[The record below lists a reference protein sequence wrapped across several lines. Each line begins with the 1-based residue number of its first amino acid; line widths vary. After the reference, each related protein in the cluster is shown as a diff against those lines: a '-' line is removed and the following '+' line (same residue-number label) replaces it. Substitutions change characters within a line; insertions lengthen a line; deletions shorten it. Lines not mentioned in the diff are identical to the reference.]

1 MSEARIFQDKEKG
14 VTTVVFDSTR
24 YDALAYK
31 DRRIRHDLDV
41 PYMPSRI
48 VATTRLH
55 APDTFDPEVGV
66 REAFYKADQKHK
78 REMNKALKKWQRGQ
92 IQDCIA
98 VGADLF
104 EEVLKEFGY
113 EKGDK

>member
-1 MSEARIFQDKEKG
+1 MHKHYTEVCASSGLRASSG
-14 VTTVVFDSTR
+14 TT
-24 YDALAYK
+24 
-31 DRRIRHDLDV
+31 
-41 PYMPSRI
+41 PSRI

-55 APDTFDPEVGV
+55 APDTFDPEVGI